1 MKNNVKATI
10 LLAFAAILLIGVVVS
25 GVLAIIGIIPKD
37 KIWIPFIAFIGGDV
51 ILITPLLIAL
61 EKMDEEYGVT
71 RWNIKEENRAD
82 TSSRL
87 KRITS

>member
-1 MKNNVKATI
+1 MKNNIKANI

-51 ILITPLLIAL
+51 MLITTLLIAL
-61 EKMDEEYGVT
+61 K
-71 RWNIKEENRAD
+71 RWTTIKEGLWSIKDESRAEM
-82 TSSRL
+82 
-87 KRITS
+87 KE

>member
-10 LLAFAAILLIGVVVS
+10 LLSFAALLLIGVVVS

-51 ILITPLLIAL
+51 ILITTLLIAL
-61 EKMDEEYGVT
+61 ENMD
-71 RWNIKEENRAD
+71 D
-82 TSSRL
+82 D
-87 KRITS
+87 

>member
-25 GVLAIIGIIPKD
+25 GVLAIVGVIPKD

-51 ILITPLLIAL
+51 VLIGTMLKVIDDIDDDDQD
-61 EKMDEEYGVT
+61 DE
-71 RWNIKEENRAD
+71 
-82 TSSRL
+82 
-87 KRITS
+87 

>member
-10 LLAFAAILLIGVVVS
+10 LLSFAALLLIGVVVS

-51 ILITPLLIAL
+51 ILITTLLIAL
-61 EKMDEEYGVT
+61 ENIDDE
-71 RWNIKEENRAD
+71 
-82 TSSRL
+82 
-87 KRITS
+87 